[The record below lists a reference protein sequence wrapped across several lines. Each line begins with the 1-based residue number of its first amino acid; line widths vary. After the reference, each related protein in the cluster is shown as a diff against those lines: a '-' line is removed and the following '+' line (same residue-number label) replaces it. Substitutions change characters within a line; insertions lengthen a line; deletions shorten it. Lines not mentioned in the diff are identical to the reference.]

1 MLFAFVLIV
10 VVLGVTA
17 YLFLNSGSKTP
28 DNTVWESYIGRDTTV
43 GILPD
48 AYANYFTYTLAR
60 TNDNIGFK
68 IKGKFPNARYFS
80 FNVYSLGDNTTQGS
94 LVDYQIQTDSGRP
107 NPFLAKEGAEADDN
121 FTVYLVPEKFNAI
134 DHPNTLQ
141 FTNDTRLMTMV
152 IRLYDY
158 NIDDFGGVEFP
169 TVEAISLKRKE
180 DGEVDVASRRLPR
193 NLNLRSIVRRRSLPK
208 MVERLSLLYET
219 EKNVEL
225 EKDLIDS
232 EITSVP
238 FHAIDASGF
247 IENNDNK
254 YLLAGISKAKDEVY
268 YFKFKAPSFTT
279 GPEDINQTDVRYWSF
294 NLGNAATYNFNALK
308 DEDAIIDTS
317 GFVHL
322 VLGEKDDNLE
332 KHIGELGFNF
342 LEWNMPWNEAL
353 ILFRHMLADP
363 NFGAQIT
370 SVPPIKKG
378 MSDFANTE
386 AHLFMGDYAPQGWRM
401 TKEEF
406 KFRFPV
412 SKL

>member
-1 MLFAFVLIV
+1 MVFVLIV
-10 VVLGVTA
+10 LILCVAA

-48 AYANYFTYTLAR
+48 AYANYFTYTLVR
-60 TNDNIGFK
+60 TSDNIGFK

-80 FNVYSLGDNTTQGS
+80 FNVYSLGDNATQGS

-107 NPFLAKEGAEADDN
+107 NPFLATEGMEADDN
-121 FTVYLVPEKFNAI
+121 FTVYLVPKKYNTI

-141 FTNDTRLMTMV
+141 FTDDTRLMTMV

-169 TVEAISLKRKE
+169 TVEAISLKHE
-180 DGEVDVASRRLPR
+180 TDGEVDFASRRLPR

-219 EKNVEL
+219 EKKVDL
-225 EKDLIDS
+225 EKEVLDS
-232 EITSVP
+232 EVTPVP

-254 YLLAGISKAKDEVY
+254 YLLAGISKAEDEVY

-279 GPEDINQTDVRYWSF
+279 GPKDINQTDVRYWSF
-294 NLGNAATYNFNALK
+294 NLGNSATYNFNALK

-317 GFVHL
+317 GYVHL
-322 VLGEKDDNLE
+322 VLASKDENIE
-332 KHIGELGFNF
+332 KHISDLGFNF
-342 LEWNMPWNEAL
+342 LEWNMPWKEAL

-370 SVPPIKKG
+370 SVPPIKNG
-378 MSDFANTE
+378 MSDFAKTE

-406 KFRFPV
+406 NFRFPL
-412 SKL
+412 K